1 MECKLAGALE
11 KIFSAKGPLYPAPP
25 LSILR
30 GETASFQAAILARDD
45 LRVTA
50 SCPGFSLR
58 VREVLEMPVRMPSF
72 PDREDENYLSTAPGL
87 FPDLLRDLPGGILR
101 ARGRWKAVW
110 IDADPEAD
118 CPAGKHEI
126 LVTFESPSGEKE
138 TAVQTVTLVDA
149 ALPPQTLLH
158 TEWFHADCL
167 ADYYGVEPLGE
178 EHWRILENFL
188 RAAARMGINMI
199 LTPVLTPPLD
209 TAVGGERT
217 TVQLVKIRR
226 DEGIY
231 SFDFSGLRRWVE
243 LCLSVG
249 IDHFEISHFYTQWG
263 AEHAPKV
270 MAEEDGEYRRI
281 FGWETD
287 AVGGPYAG
295 FLRVF
300 LPALREELIAL
311 GVYENCRFHI
321 SDEPSEAQLPA
332 YTAARD
338 QAKALL
344 PDAVFMD
351 ALSHFAFYEKGVVTH
366 PVVASN
372 SADLP
377 KFVAAGVPDLWIYYC
392 CGQGVGVS
400 NRFLAM
406 PGGRT
411 RVIGTQLFLGDF
423 SGFLQWGFNFY
434 NTERSLRRI
443 DPYAVT
449 DGLESWPAGDPFI
462 VYPGKGGVPE
472 ESIRYMYMR
481 MALHDLRALRLLES
495 LVGKDAAHS
504 LVSEAAGG
512 ELTLS
517 RYPSD
522 PGFLPALR
530 VRVNEAVE
538 KALSLRA

>member
-226 DEGIY
+226 DEGV
-231 SFDFSGLRRWVE
+231 FPSGSIILRS
-243 LCLSVG
+243 L
-249 IDHFEISHFYTQWG
+249 ISTRNG
-263 AEHAPKV
+263 APST
-270 MAEEDGEYRRI
+270 RRRS
-281 FGWETD
+281 WPRRT
-287 AVGGPYAG
+287 ANTGGSSAG
-295 FLRVF
+295 R
-300 LPALREELIAL
+300 
-311 GVYENCRFHI
+311 
-321 SDEPSEAQLPA
+321 
-332 YTAARD
+332 
-338 QAKALL
+338 
-344 PDAVFMD
+344 
-351 ALSHFAFYEKGVVTH
+351 
-366 PVVASN
+366 
-372 SADLP
+372 
-377 KFVAAGVPDLWIYYC
+377 
-392 CGQGVGVS
+392 
-400 NRFLAM
+400 
-406 PGGRT
+406 RT
-411 RVIGTQLFLGDF
+411 RWAAPTPDSYGSSCPPCG
-423 SGFLQWGFNFY
+423 
-434 NTERSLRRI
+434 RS
-443 DPYAVT
+443 
-449 DGLESWPAGDPFI
+449 
-462 VYPGKGGVPE
+462 
-472 ESIRYMYMR
+472 
-481 MALHDLRALRLLES
+481 
-495 LVGKDAAHS
+495 
-504 LVSEAAGG
+504 
-512 ELTLS
+512 
-517 RYPSD
+517 
-522 PGFLPALR
+522 
-530 VRVNEAVE
+530 
-538 KALSLRA
+538 